1 MKKVLAIAVIIVFIC
16 SGCKYFEKKRLF
28 SKGAD
33 TMLNYAAEIDE
44 TPTADTM
51 EFYSGI
57 GEVQSQSDITSD
69 SLERLYQPEETYAG
83 SDNVYM
89 VVGCFLV
96 PQNADNY
103 SEKIR
108 AMGYQSEIIL
118 RADGFH
124 MVTANSYGSVSEGV
138 GDLQKFR
145 DEISP
150 HAWLWVKR

>member
-1 MKKVLAIAVIIVFIC
+1 MKNIVAIAVLIVIFC

-44 TPTADTM
+44 TPKEDTM
-51 EFYSGI
+51 EFYSGM
-57 GEVQSQSDITSD
+57 GDVQSQSDHISD
-69 SLERLYQPEETYAG
+69 SLRSLHQTKTTPG
-83 SDNVYM
+83 SDHVYM
-89 VVGCFLV
+89 VVGCFLI

-108 AMGYQSEIIL
+108 NMGYNSEIIL

-124 MVTANSYGSVSEGV
+124 MVTANSYGNVKEGAR
-138 GDLQKFR
+138 DLQKYR
-145 DEISP
+145 DEISEN
-150 HAWLWVKR
+150 AWLWVKR

>member
-1 MKKVLAIAVIIVFIC
+1 MKKVLAITILIVILC

-44 TPTADTM
+44 TTTEDTM
-51 EFYSGI
+51 EFYTGI
-57 GEVQSQSDITSD
+57 NDVQSQSDRISD
-69 SLERLYQPEETYAG
+69 SLRNLYQPVDTRS
-83 SDNVYM
+83 SDMAYM

-108 AMGYQSEIIL
+108 NMGYQSEIIV

-124 MVTANSYGSVSEGV
+124 VVTANSYASVKEGV
-138 GDLQKFR
+138 RDLQKYR
-145 DEISP
+145 DEISEN
-150 HAWLWVKR
+150 AWVWVKK

>member
-1 MKKVLAIAVIIVFIC
+1 MKKVLAIAALFVFIC

-44 TPTADTM
+44 TTVEDTM

-57 GEVQSQSDITSD
+57 GDDQTRDMISD
-69 SLERLYQPEETYAG
+69 SLESLYQPQETTAG

-89 VVGCFLV
+89 VVGCFLI
-96 PQNADNY
+96 PQNADNF

-108 AMGYQSEIIL
+108 TMGYQSEIIL

-124 MVTANSYGSVSEGV
+124 LVTASSYASVSEGAR
-138 GDLQKFR
+138 DLQKFR
-145 DEISP
+145 DEISES
-150 HAWLWVKR
+150 AWLWVKR

>member
-1 MKKVLAIAVIIVFIC
+1 MKKVLAIAVLFIFIC

-44 TPTADTM
+44 TPTEDTM

-57 GEVQSQSDITSD
+57 GDIQSQSEIISD
-69 SLERLYQPEETYAG
+69 SLERLYQPEVTSAG

-89 VVGCFLV
+89 VVGCFLI

-103 SEKIR
+103 SERIR
-108 AMGYQSEIIL
+108 GMGYQSEIIL

-138 GDLQKFR
+138 RDLQKFR
-145 DEISP
+145 DEISEN
-150 HAWLWVKR
+150 AWLWVKR

>member
-1 MKKVLAIAVIIVFIC
+1 MKKVLAVAVIIVIVC

-28 SKGAD
+28 SRGAD

-44 TPTADTM
+44 TPTEDTM
-51 EFYSGI
+51 EFYSGM
-57 GEVQSQSDITSD
+57 GDVQSRSDIISD
-69 SLERLYQPEETYAG
+69 SLERLYQPETVTG
-83 SDNVYM
+83 SGNVYM
-89 VVGCFLV
+89 VVGCFLI

-108 AMGYQSEIIL
+108 NMGYNSEIIL

-124 MVTANSYGSVSEGV
+124 MVTANSYASVKEGAR
-138 GDLQKFR
+138 DLQKFR
-145 DEISP
+145 DEISE

>member
-1 MKKVLAIAVIIVFIC
+1 MKKVAAITLLIVIFC

-44 TPTADTM
+44 TQTEDTM
-51 EFYSGI
+51 EFYTGI
-57 GEVQSQSDITSD
+57 GEVQSQSDLISD
-69 SLERLYQPEETYAG
+69 SLRRLYQPETSPSSNG
-83 SDNVYM
+83 VYM
-89 VVGCFLV
+89 IVGCFLI

-108 AMGYQSEIIL
+108 NMGYNSEIIL

-124 MVTANSYGSVSEGV
+124 MVTANSYASVKAGAR
-138 GDLQKFR
+138 DLQKYR
-145 DEISP
+145 DEISE